1 MEGFSPEKIALQGFR
16 IKAMFGYNSN
26 YGSFQYPIGKFEG
39 YIREYWKLPS
49 IPQDEIRA
57 ETIDGDYYFFFRTI
71 YHIHRDD
78 LPPIE
83 SGIRETIQ
91 EGIQIDGL
99 PSLTNLCLL
108 DEDSKCL
115 ELVEKKSWWKFWT

>member
-1 MEGFSPEKIALQGFR
+1 MKLLHGIVIVLVITNVVLWKFSMEGFSPEKIALQGFR

-78 LPPIE
+78 LPPI
-83 SGIRETIQ
+83 
-91 EGIQIDGL
+91 
-99 PSLTNLCLL
+99 
-108 DEDSKCL
+108 
-115 ELVEKKSWWKFWT
+115 